1 MMMTAMTMDRT
12 TITAIIPAKW
22 GNTKQQST
30 KKSSYPR
37 KNHIIVLGV
46 LSSITPMHRHGTKG
60 LMWGARGPFLPVVTM
75 GVMLVVGSWSLW
87 HVSTVRIVHLL
98 RNLVGRHWTYLN
110 ASVICRATCGAYG
123 SFSFGLL
130 GVYQCIMSESQMT
143 RKVRLF
149 SGIPPKHTWTMW
161 IIGPGIDIN
170 MIDFCQYNRLSCVEL
185 ARGLGTRSPRSQD
198 C

>member
-1 MMMTAMTMDRT
+1 MTAMTMDRT

-46 LSSITPMHRHGTKG
+46 LSSITPTHRHGTKG
-60 LMWGARGPFLPVVTM
+60 LMWGARGPFLPVVAM
-75 GVMLVVGSWSLW
+75 GVMLVVGSWSLG

-98 RNLVGRHWTYLN
+98 RNLVGRHWTYWMHLSFVAPLVARTGVFLLVFSVCINVLWVNPRWLGRSGCLAVSHQSIPGPCESSVLVSISIWLIFAN
-110 ASVICRATCGAYG
+110 AVVFLTELVRD
-123 SFSFGLL
+123 L
-130 GVYQCIMSESQMT
+130 G
-143 RKVRLF
+143 
-149 SGIPPKHTWTMW
+149 
-161 IIGPGIDIN
+161 
-170 MIDFCQYNRLSCVEL
+170 
-185 ARGLGTRSPRSQD
+185 ARGSRSQD